1 MTLLRRI
8 GSRARNGLPALAATL
23 PLVLLWPSVRHTIE
37 ARMLLHMLVEFPML
51 FAAGWAMQDL
61 CLRRPAMQRLA
72 RGMVLIDWRGW
83 SGATLATI
91 VAIAWMLPTLLDLAL
106 LDPMVAAAKYASWWI
121 AGWMLA
127 GSLRR
132 MDPELLLFLVG
143 NIAWM
148 MASAGMLYIDAPA
161 RLCVNYLQD
170 DQRQTG
176 IALVLL
182 AVVLGALA
190 LRQLV
195 QPSAAQPPARGIA
208 LVPND
213 HPCGPEHATRVE
225 LIHQSFRWRPDRRR

>member
-1 MTLLRRI
+1 MT
-8 GSRARNGLPALAATL
+8 ARQKAWSLPHHALPPLAAGLPLL
-23 PLVLLWPSVRHTIE
+23 LLWPALRHTIE
-37 ARMLLHMLVEFPML
+37 ARMLLHMLVEFPLL
-51 FAAGWAMQDL
+51 FAAGWAVQYL
-61 CLRRPAMQRLA
+61 CLRRPAMQPLA
-72 RGMVLIDWRGW
+72 RSMVLVDWRGW

-91 VAIAWMLPTLLDLAL
+91 VTVTWMLPTLLDLAL

-195 QPSAAQPPARGIA
+195 QKEAAPPAEGA
-208 LVPND
+208 
-213 HPCGPEHATRVE
+213 
-225 LIHQSFRWRPDRRR
+225 DRAAAAPL

>member
-1 MTLLRRI
+1 MTDRRPI
-8 GSRARNGLPALAATL
+8 WPRSTRGIVPVVVAAL
-23 PLVLLWPSVRHTIE
+23 PLVLMWPSLRHTIE
-37 ARMLLHMLVEFPML
+37 ARMVLHMLVEFPL
-51 FAAGWAMQDL
+51 LLAAGWSMQHL
-61 CLRRPAMQRLA
+61 CMRRSPMQRLA
-72 RGMVLIDWRGW
+72 GSLVLLDWHGW
-83 SGATLATI
+83 TGATLVSI
-91 VAIAWMLPTLLDLAL
+91 VAVAWMLPTLLDLSL
-106 LDPMVAAAKYASWWI
+106 LDPTVAAAKYASWWI
-121 AGWMLA
+121 AGWLLA

-182 AVVLGALA
+182 AVGLGVLA

-195 QPSAAQPPARGIA
+195 RPGTAQPA
-208 LVPND
+208 
-213 HPCGPEHATRVE
+213 
-225 LIHQSFRWRPDRRR
+225 DRRDQVTPAPS